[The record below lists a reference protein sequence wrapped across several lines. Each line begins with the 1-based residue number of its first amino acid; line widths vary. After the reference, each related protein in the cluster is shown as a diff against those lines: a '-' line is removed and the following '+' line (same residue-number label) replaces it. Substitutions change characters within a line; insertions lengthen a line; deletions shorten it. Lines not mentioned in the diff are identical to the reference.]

1 MLIKFQGMHIHCSEP
16 ISSHKYK
23 YIFIYICHIYILFNV
38 LNKATQNSIKI
49 VISIKKNVFGISLV
63 VQWLSKTPH
72 FYYRGQRFD
81 LWSGN
86 QDPTC
91 HTTRPKKNQ
100 GKEKFAISVLSIWK
114 YHLVAG
120 TWARIYVTVIF
131 FLWNSNHLKCP
142 SSLYKLTY
150 HRSVL
155 KG

>member
-1 MLIKFQGMHIHCSEP
+1 MHIHYSKP

-23 YIFIYICHIYILFNV
+23 YIFIYICLIYILFSV

-49 VISIKKNVFGISLV
+49 VISIKKKIFGMSLV
-63 VQWLSKTPH
+63 IQWLSKTPH
-72 FYYRGQRFD
+72 FYYRGRGFD

-86 QDPTC
+86 QDPTR
-91 HTTRPKKNQ
+91 HTTIPKKKKKKT
-100 GKEKFAISVLSIWK
+100 KEKKQFAISVLSIWK
-114 YHLVAG
+114 HHLVAG
-120 TWARIYVTVIF
+120 IWGRIYVTVIF

-142 SSLYKLTY
+142 SSLHKLTY